1 MELNRKLELAT
12 EIRLKNSNFTEK
24 LTYVGSGTTCIV
36 YQTESKD
43 IVKEF
48 APCIRIGNQLV
59 ETMSRKQAANDK
71 LTPLN
76 TLTSF
81 DLSVLEER
89 RAAFDSEMIIIDEL
103 NSRYRD
109 DEDNMFLVPRDM
121 PETSLGRCHWCNYVG
136 GQTLQDV
143 FEESRKNNDFQTHF
157 LNVLPLIISLYDEIA
172 FYHCDDTKDSKGN
185 GILNLDIKPENLF
198 AVRSQGTYI
207 GVRNLDFGSAKRI
220 DDKMSGEKRTELGLI
235 SSICSCTAD
244 KAKTKLS
251 VDQIGAKLFA
261 SSPVFY
267 DQERIKSIIENCLE
281 SKRTREDIVSD
292 LKLLDIAA
300 AWKTFLWAFVDSKDC
315 FAPLYPGEIERYIIK
330 RIFEDIFETNHLTL
344 HHSLFESYHIY
355 LELFEITHYIF
366 MGKRRSR
373 LTASEI
379 ATRLRNIL
387 CILGGIPDN
396 KKTDEQRYF
405 EAMNDAFSQKD
416 ELLSS
421 YGLNSIKDILDFCKS
436 NGLKQPEKPR
446 ELYWFF
452 MFGDKHESHFKE
464 NI

>member
-1 MELNRKLELAT
+1 MS
-12 EIRLKNSNFTEK
+12 IIVI
-24 LTYVGSGTTCIV
+24 VGPTG
-36 YQTESKD
+36 
-43 IVKEF
+43 
-48 APCIRIGNQLV
+48 
-59 ETMSRKQAANDK
+59 
-71 LTPLN
+71 
-76 TLTSF
+76 
-81 DLSVLEER
+81 
-89 RAAFDSEMIIIDEL
+89 
-103 NSRYRD
+103 
-109 DEDNMFLVPRDM
+109 
-121 PETSLGRCHWCNYVG
+121 VG
-136 GQTLQDV
+136 
-143 FEESRKNNDFQTHF
+143 
-157 LNVLPLIISLYDEIA
+157 
-172 FYHCDDTKDSKGN
+172 
-185 GILNLDIKPENLF
+185 
-198 AVRSQGTYI
+198 
-207 GVRNLDFGSAKRI
+207 
-220 DDKMSGEKRTELGLI
+220 
-235 SSICSCTAD
+235 
-244 KAKTKLS
+244 KTKLS

-281 SKRTREDIVSD
+281 SKRTREDIISD

-405 EAMNDAFSQKD
+405 EAMNDAFSH
-416 ELLSS
+416 L
-421 YGLNSIKDILDFCKS
+421 
-436 NGLKQPEKPR
+436 
-446 ELYWFF
+446 
-452 MFGDKHESHFKE
+452 MV
-464 NI
+464 